1 MREYIPKAI
10 EEKWQKHWE
19 EHRLFEVGED
29 PHKKK
34 YYLLEMFP
42 YPSGR
47 IHMGHVRNYSIGDVL
62 ARYKRMRGFNVLHPM
77 GWDAFG
83 MPAENAALEN
93 KTHPATWT
101 YDNINC
107 MKSQLKRLGF
117 SYDWSREVTTCDL
130 EYYKWEQWLFL
141 RMYEKD
147 LVYKKWSWV
156 NWCESCQTVLANEQV
171 LSAGGCWRCNSAVTQ
186 KQFEQWFFK
195 ITAYAEE
202 LLERCDQLTGWPEK
216 VITMQKNWIGKSYGA
231 EIIFPLENGGKPIT
245 VFTTRP
251 DTLYGA
257 TFMSLA
263 PEHPLAQEI
272 SRGTKQEQQVTA
284 FIERMK
290 KRDRFKR
297 MEDAEGEEKEGVFT
311 GASCINPVTGWKM
324 PIFLANFVLM
334 DYGTGAVMAVPTH
347 DQRDF
352 EFARKYGLPLVVVIQ
367 PPGASLDPASMRE
380 AYVEPGVMVNSG
392 PFNGMESTQAM
403 GAIVD
408 YLDSKG
414 SGKRTVSYR
423 LKDWGI
429 SRQRYWGNPI
439 PMINC
444 DHCGTVPV
452 PDRDLPV
459 VLPPRIEITGRGK
472 SPLASLPEFVNTRC
486 PLCGGNAKRETDTM
500 DTFVESSWYFERY
513 ACPDYHEGPLDREKV
528 RYWMPVDQYI
538 GGIEH
543 AILHLL
549 YARFFTKALRD
560 LGLVSYDEPFI
571 NLLTQGMVIK
581 DGAKMSKSKG
591 NVVDPNDLI
600 ERYGADTVRLFCLF
614 ASPPEKDLEW
624 SDQGVEGSYRFL
636 QRVWRLVI
644 DLLPV
649 IEGVKPCRDEEG
661 VTGEVKSLRRKVHKT
676 VRKVTDDVEERY
688 HFNTAISAVMEL
700 VNHLYLFKPDKDDP
714 VALSVIR
721 EAIETVILLLS
732 PIVPHIAEELWQI
745 LGGKGNVLNVPWP
758 SYDPQMLEEESIL
771 IVVQVNGKLRSRIT
785 VDADATDEEIRETAL
800 ADERIKE
807 WTQHKEL
814 KKAVVVPRKLVN
826 LVVG

>member
-1 MREYIPKAI
+1 MKEYIPKAI

-19 EHRLFEVGED
+19 RHRLFEVGED

-93 KTHPATWT
+93 QTHPATWT
-101 YDNINC
+101 YDNINY

-171 LSAGGCWRCNSAVTQ
+171 LSSGGCWRCNSAVTQ

-202 LLERCDQLTGWPEK
+202 LLEYCDQLTGWPEK

-263 PEHPLAQEI
+263 PEHPLAQEM
-272 SRGTKQEQQVTA
+272 SRGTQQEQQVTA

-324 PIFLANFVLM
+324 PVFLANFVLM

-367 PPGASLDPASMRE
+367 PPGAFLDPASMRE

-392 PFNGMESTQAM
+392 PFNGMESIQAM

-439 PMINC
+439 PMITC
-444 DHCGTVPV
+444 DRCGTVPV

-459 VLPPRIEITGRGK
+459 VLPPRIEITGMGR

-649 IEGVKPCRDEEG
+649 IEGVKPCRDKEG
-661 VTGEVKSLRRKVHKT
+661 ITGEVKSLRRKVHKT

-814 KKAVVVPRKLVN
+814 KKAVIVPRKLVN